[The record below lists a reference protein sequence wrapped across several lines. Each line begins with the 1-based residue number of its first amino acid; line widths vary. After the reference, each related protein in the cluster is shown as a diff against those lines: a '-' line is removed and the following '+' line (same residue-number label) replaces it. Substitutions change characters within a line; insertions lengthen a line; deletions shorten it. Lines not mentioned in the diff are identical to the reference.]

1 MGQITETVDLTHDT
15 RSFFEPSTQP
25 LNQAVGALLRS
36 MSDGS
41 PQFVPMESMEPQFVP
56 MESVEVSRLE
66 KSSDTSHRKPPPGRQ
81 GGNQGSDDDSV
92 QRLISRHRL
101 HSGKD
106 DSKQKAGV
114 SVTAQVGVDHAL
126 TASTTASTPEGKVPT
141 VSFSGVGTRGPEAGT
156 NLTTIAA
163 AAQTKP
169 APISNNEDLAM
180 LARVQARFHT
190 MPRADIQ
197 LMLHLF
203 RSYLLEADEDSLP
216 LDKQTPTTELRL
228 PAEDMPGFA
237 NICTPFPH
245 LDGDLLR
252 FEAIEAL
259 IGSFRLSQAQDDL
272 SLPSGNEPK
281 PPTSTTKPATPSRKG
296 GMARTSTFG
305 LDIRRGSRESMS
317 R

>member
-252 FEAIEAL
+252 FEATRPSWAASGLAKRRTTYPCLLATNRNLPLPRPSQQPHREREGSPGRAL
-259 IGSFRLSQAQDDL
+259 SA
-272 SLPSGNEPK
+272 
-281 PPTSTTKPATPSRKG
+281 
-296 GMARTSTFG
+296 
-305 LDIRRGSRESMS
+305 
-317 R
+317 